1 MTKGQWLFG
10 GVFVTASA
18 VLLGAFAAAMTDSA
32 HRDDVHEHEIDAG
45 APRDLAELLTWAPV
59 VVIATLETE
68 RTTTTDLR
76 SSTDGNVHGRRREY
90 VRTFSVERVLKT
102 DRAFGPEITVRAG
115 ITSSS
120 WEDRESD
127 AQTSD
132 LLAPRLKKG
141 SRYLL
146 FLAVFDPENT
156 GADLGHAGPLATAGL
171 KGDVATFLVPPA
183 IAMDH
188 PPEFALKLWTVA
200 QIEALI
206 ASPPALQ
213 PVSPRAAGDAAAV
226 YGKRV
231 TDLIER
237 LPSAKAPGAAD
248 ALLLELGL
256 GPGSITDAAV
266 CRKVEFIVEDQT
278 GRRPDLKCAP

>member
-171 KGDVATFLVPPA
+171 KGDVATFLVPPRYCDGPTA
-183 IAMDH
+183 GIR
-188 PPEFALKLWTVA
+188 F
-200 QIEALI
+200 EAL
-206 ASPPALQ
+206 
-213 PVSPRAAGDAAAV
+213 D
-226 YGKRV
+226 
-231 TDLIER
+231 
-237 LPSAKAPGAAD
+237 
-248 ALLLELGL
+248 
-256 GPGSITDAAV
+256 
-266 CRKVEFIVEDQT
+266 
-278 GRRPDLKCAP
+278 RRPDRSLDCIASGTPAREPACRWRRRGGLRQACNRPDREVAVGQGARRR